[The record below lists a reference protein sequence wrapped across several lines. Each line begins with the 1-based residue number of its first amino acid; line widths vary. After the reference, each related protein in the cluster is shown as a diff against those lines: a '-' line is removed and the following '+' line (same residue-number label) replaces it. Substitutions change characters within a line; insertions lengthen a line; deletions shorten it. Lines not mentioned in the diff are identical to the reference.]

1 MLVMNAPEVARAGY
15 EGMLRGKRIVIPG
28 AANRLLVE
36 ALRVSPRRLV
46 TAVAR
51 RIQESKK

>member
-28 AANRLLVE
+28 IGNRFLVE